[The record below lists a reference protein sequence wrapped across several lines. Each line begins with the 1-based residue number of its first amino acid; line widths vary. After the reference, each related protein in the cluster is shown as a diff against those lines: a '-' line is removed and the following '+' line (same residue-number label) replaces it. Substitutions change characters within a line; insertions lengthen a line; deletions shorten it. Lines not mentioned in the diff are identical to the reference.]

1 MEKSPLAYGEINEIS
16 MAIFNSF
23 LYVYQRANLHFP
35 MVFPLK
41 HTWKHQWPT
50 AGSFL
55 TPVPCVPPRG
65 QVLGVSNRCHD
76 LLGSSADAIHRADAI
91 VNRHG
96 LADDFFQMS
105 DENHPEMMILI
116 FIL

>member
-1 MEKSPLAYGEINEIS
+1 

-35 MVFPLK
+35 MVFL
-41 HTWKHQWPT
+41 
-50 AGSFL
+50 
-55 TPVPCVPPRG
+55 CVPPRG